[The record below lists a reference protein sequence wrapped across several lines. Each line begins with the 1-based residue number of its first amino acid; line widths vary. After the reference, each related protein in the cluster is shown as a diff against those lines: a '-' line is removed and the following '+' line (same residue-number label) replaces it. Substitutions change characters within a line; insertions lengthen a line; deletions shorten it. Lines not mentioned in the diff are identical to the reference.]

1 MTTEAAIANTTME
14 GSGFYNRNS
23 DLQAAGIELALPL
36 FEEAARTIPI
46 DGGAHAPLVI
56 ADYGSSQGRNSMRPI
71 GLGIDTLRTRV
82 EPDRPIEVIH
92 TDLPS
97 NDFATLFAAVNED
110 PAGYMANRPGVFP
123 CAVGRSYFD
132 SILPPG
138 RVHLGWNSW
147 TLHWLSRNPVEVS
160 DHLMAALSPSQ
171 DARELARQQSREDWA
186 RFLAARATE
195 MAVGAKLVSL
205 AIGATD
211 EVHGWD
217 WILGELWL
225 AALDLAGE
233 GLLTPLE
240 LSRFTTPVVGR
251 TIADLRAP
259 FAQGAYCGL
268 SLEHADVLEGPD
280 PFSEEFQRSGDA
292 EQLGMRWAGMLRAV
306 CGPIA
311 SMAFAARP
319 SSEALVND
327 LFGRLESR
335 VAARPQRQQH
345 FVAIAVV
352 SKKVVG

>member
-46 DGGAHAPLVI
+46 DGGAHTPIVI

-71 GLGIDTLRTRV
+71 GLGIDTLRARV
-82 EPDRPIEVIH
+82 GPDRPIEVIH

-97 NDFATLFAAVNED
+97 NDFASLFTALNEE
-110 PAGYMANRPGVFP
+110 PAGYLANRPGVFP
-123 CAVGRSYFD
+123 YAVGRSYFD
-132 SILPPG
+132 PILPPG
-138 RVHLGWNSW
+138 RVHLGWNTW
-147 TLHWLSRNPVEVS
+147 TLHWLSRNPMEVS

-171 DARELARQQSREDWA
+171 KARELARHQSGEDWA

-195 MAVGAKLVSL
+195 MAVDAQLVSL

-225 AALDLAGE
+225 AALDMAGD

-259 FAQGAYCGL
+259 FAQGAFCGL
-268 SLEHADVLEGPD
+268 SLDYADVREGPD
-280 PFSEEFQRSGDA
+280 PFWEEFQTTGDA
-292 EQLGMRWAGMLRAV
+292 EGLGKRWAGMLRAV

-319 SSEALVND
+319 SSDALVNE

-335 VAARPQRQQH
+335 VAASPKRQQH

-352 SKKVVG
+352 RKKAVG